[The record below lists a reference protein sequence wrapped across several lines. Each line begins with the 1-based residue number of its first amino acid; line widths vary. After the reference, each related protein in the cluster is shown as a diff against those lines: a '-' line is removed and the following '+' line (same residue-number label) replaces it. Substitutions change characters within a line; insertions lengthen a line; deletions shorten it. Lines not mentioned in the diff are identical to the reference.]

1 MANDKTM
8 STQMRFQ
15 RFVKY
20 NRPGMAAVIALCLL
34 IITIVINP
42 KSLNVNTIGSILV
55 QTMLLSFAAIGQTMV
70 VISGGVDLSVGA
82 VMSMSCIITTSI
94 MQGQE
99 GLFIPV
105 LICAISMG
113 AVVGLLNGV
122 CAVRVGLPPI
132 VITLATSNVVTRLQY
147 VFTGGMPTGLVS
159 ELFKK
164 TVQYRIFGIIPAATM
179 YAVILWSLAFFLMH
193 RSRFGKQLFLTGNN
207 EPAARLNGVNTRKI
221 RILTFV
227 FSGVFSAIAGV
238 IGAGY
243 MGMSQCQLFDTYAY
257 NSLVA
262 VIVGGSLFVGGVG
275 SYLGSIT
282 GSLVMIVLSN
292 GLTVLDI
299 NSSVRNIVLGCVMVI
314 LLTFYNRAKPIRQ

>member
-1 MANDKTM
+1 M
-8 STQMRFQ
+8 STQMRLQ

-20 NRPGMAAVIALCLL
+20 NRPGMAAVIAMCLL
-34 IITIVINP
+34 AITVILNP
-42 KSLNVNTIGSILV
+42 KSLNINTIGSILV
-55 QTMLLSFAAIGQTMV
+55 QTMLLSFAAVGQTMV
-70 VISGGVDLSVGA
+70 VISGGTDLSVGA

-99 GLFIPV
+99 GRFIPV
-105 LICAISMG
+105 LICALGMG
-113 AVVGLLNGV
+113 AMVGLVNGV

-132 VITLATSNVVTRLQY
+132 VITLAVSNVVTRLQY

-164 TVQYRIFGIIPAATM
+164 TVQYRIFGVLPAAIM
-179 YAVILWSLAFFLMH
+179 YAVILWGLAFFLMH

-207 EPAARLNGVNTRKI
+207 ESAARLNGVNTRRI
-221 RILTFV
+221 RVLTYV
-227 FSGVFSAIAGV
+227 LSGMFSAIAGV

-314 LLTFYNRAKPIRQ
+314 LLTFYNRGKPIRQ

>member
-1 MANDKTM
+1 MADNKK
-8 STQMRFQ
+8 SFQMRLQ

-20 NRPGMAAVIALCLL
+20 NRPGMAAVIAVCLL
-34 IITIVINP
+34 LITVILNP

-70 VISGGVDLSVGA
+70 VISGGTDLSVGA
-82 VMSMSCIITTSI
+82 VMSMACIITTSI

-99 GLFIPV
+99 GRFIPV
-105 LICAISMG
+105 LICAVGMG
-113 AVVGLLNGV
+113 AAVGLVNGV

-132 VITLATSNVVTRLQY
+132 VITLSVSNVVTRLQY

-159 ELFKK
+159 DLFKK
-164 TVQYRIFGIIPAATM
+164 TVQYRIFGVVPATIM
-179 YAVILWSLAFFLMH
+179 YAVVLWGLAFFLMH

-207 EPAARLNGVNTRKI
+207 ESAARLNGVNTRKI
-221 RILTFV
+221 RILTYV
-227 FSGVFSAIAGV
+227 LSGAFSAIAGV

>member
-1 MANDKTM
+1 M
-8 STQMRFQ
+8 STQMRLQ

-20 NRPGMAAVIALCLL
+20 NRPGMAAVIAMCLL
-34 IITIVINP
+34 AITVILNP
-42 KSLNVNTIGSILV
+42 KSLNINTIGSILV

-70 VISGGVDLSVGA
+70 VISGGTDLSVGA

-99 GLFIPV
+99 GRFIPV
-105 LICAISMG
+105 LICALGMG
-113 AVVGLLNGV
+113 AIVGLVNGV

-132 VITLATSNVVTRLQY
+132 VITLAVSNVVTRLQY

-164 TVQYRIFGIIPAATM
+164 TVQYRIFGVLPAAIM
-179 YAVILWSLAFFLMH
+179 YAVILWGMAFFLMH

-207 EPAARLNGVNTRKI
+207 ESAARLNGVNTRRI
-221 RILTFV
+221 RVLTYV
-227 FSGVFSAIAGV
+227 LSGMFSAIAGV

-314 LLTFYNRAKPIRQ
+314 LLTFYNRGKPIRQ

>member
-1 MANDKTM
+1 M
-8 STQMRFQ
+8 SARIRIR

-20 NRPGMAAVIALCLL
+20 NRPGMAAVIAMCLL
-34 IITIVINP
+34 LITVILNP
-42 KSLNVNTIGSILV
+42 KSLNVNTFGSILV
-55 QTMLLSFAAIGQTMV
+55 QTMLLSFAAAGQTMV

-82 VMSMSCIITTSI
+82 VMSMASIITTTI
-94 MQGQE
+94 MQGE
-99 GLFIPV
+99 SGRFVPV
-105 LICAISMG
+105 LFAALGMG
-113 AVVGLLNGV
+113 AIVGLVNGV
-122 CAVRVGLPPI
+122 CAVKVGLPPI
-132 VITLATSNVVTRLQY
+132 VITLASSNVVTRLQY

-164 TVQYRIFGIIPAATM
+164 TVQYRVLGVIPVVTM
-179 YAVILWSLAFFLMH
+179 YAVVIWGLAFFLIH

-207 EPAARLNGVNTRKI
+207 ESAARLNGVNTVKI

-227 FSGVFSAIAGV
+227 LGGMFSAIAGV
-238 IGAGY
+238 LGAGY

-275 SYLGSIT
+275 SYMGSIT

-299 NSSVRNIVLGCVMVI
+299 NASVRNIVLGCVMVV

>member
-1 MANDKTM
+1 M
-8 STQMRFQ
+8 STQMRLQ

-20 NRPGMAAVIALCLL
+20 NRPGMAAVIAFCLL
-34 IITIVINP
+34 VITVILNP
-42 KSLNVNTIGSILV
+42 KSLNVNTVGSILV
-55 QTMLLSFAAIGQTMV
+55 QTMLLSFASIGQTMV
-70 VISGGVDLSVGA
+70 VISGGTDLSVGA

-99 GLFIPV
+99 GRFIPV
-105 LICAISMG
+105 LICAIGMG
-113 AVVGLLNGV
+113 AIVGLVNGV

-132 VITLATSNVVTRLQY
+132 VITLAVSNVVTRLQY

-164 TVQYRIFGIIPAATM
+164 TVQYRIFGVLPAAIM
-179 YAVILWSLAFFLMH
+179 YAVILWGLAFFLIH
-193 RSRFGKQLFLTGNN
+193 RSRFGKQLYLTGNN
-207 EPAARLNGVNTRKI
+207 ESAARLNGVNTRRI

-227 FSGVFSAIAGV
+227 LSGVFSAIAGV

>member
-1 MANDKTM
+1 MENNKM
-8 STQMRFQ
+8 SARMRIR

-34 IITIVINP
+34 LITVILNP
-42 KSLNVNTIGSILV
+42 KSLNVNTFGSILV
-55 QTMLLSFAAIGQTMV
+55 QTMLLSFAAAGQTMV

-82 VMSMSCIITTSI
+82 VMSMACIITTTI
-94 MQGQE
+94 MQGE
-99 GLFIPV
+99 SGRFVPV
-105 LICAISMG
+105 LFAALSMG
-113 AVVGLLNGV
+113 AIVGLVNGV
-122 CAVRVGLPPI
+122 CAVKVGLPPI

-159 ELFKK
+159 DLFKK
-164 TVQYRIFGIIPAATM
+164 TVQYRVLGVIPAVSM
-179 YAVILWSLAFFLMH
+179 YAVVIWSLAFFLMH

-207 EPAARLNGVNTRKI
+207 ESAARLNGVNTVKI

-227 FSGVFSAIAGV
+227 LGGMFSAIAGV
-238 IGAGY
+238 LGAGY

-275 SYLGSIT
+275 SYMGSIT

-299 NSSVRNIVLGCVMVI
+299 NASVRNIVLGCVMVV